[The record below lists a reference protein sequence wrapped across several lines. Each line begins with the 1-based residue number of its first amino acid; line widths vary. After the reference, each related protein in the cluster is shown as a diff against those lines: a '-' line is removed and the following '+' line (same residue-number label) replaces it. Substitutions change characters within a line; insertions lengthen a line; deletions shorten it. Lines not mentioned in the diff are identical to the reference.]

1 MANYMKDIAGL
12 LGVELEESF
21 RITDKENGNYQNYY
35 RLSKKNGVEAS
46 CDNIKWEKFNGEL
59 LRLLMIG
66 DVRIIKLS

>member
-35 RLSKKNGVEAS
+35 RLSKKNDIVVNS
-46 CDNIKWEKFNGEL
+46 CNFDI
-59 LRLLMIG
+59 
-66 DVRIIKLS
+66 SS